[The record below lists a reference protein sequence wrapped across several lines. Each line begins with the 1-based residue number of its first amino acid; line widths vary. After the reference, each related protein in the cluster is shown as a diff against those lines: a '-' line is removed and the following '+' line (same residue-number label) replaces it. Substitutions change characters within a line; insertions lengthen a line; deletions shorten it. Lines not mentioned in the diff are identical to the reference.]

1 MRESGRLA
9 RNHSNSGTTIT
20 TAVDLLDLVVV
31 ETRRGGTLVLDE
43 DLRELRPRAAP
54 LGEHARDDFWI
65 DEGGFSHGHASQPT
79 EAVSGGS
86 VERRFANTMNDVQN
100 AASTSTVVV
109 PRHHRTLWWKEV
121 LIIGTFYA
129 IYTLIR
135 NQFGS
140 ALVRGVEIPLHAF
153 TNAVRVIRIERA
165 LGLYHEETIQDW
177 FLPHTWFI
185 KTMNT
190 YYGTAH
196 FFVTLGIFLVL
207 FKKRP
212 DVFGQWRNT
221 LAAMTGLAL
230 IGFVLFPLMPPRLLD
245 EPCPDVGHGGA
256 CIEHELRNYN
266 GAENFGFVDT
276 IAEFGGPWAFDQGPG
291 ATLSNQYA
299 AMPSLHIGWSTWC
312 VFAMWP
318 LAKRRWI
325 RTVLFLYPA
334 TTLLCIVVTGNHFWL
349 DGLGGL
355 VVFAVGFVIGTWLH
369 RWNHRRL
376 DARMASHPAL

>member
-1 MRESGRLA
+1 
-9 RNHSNSGTTIT
+9 
-20 TAVDLLDLVVV
+20 
-31 ETRRGGTLVLDE
+31 
-43 DLRELRPRAAP
+43 
-54 LGEHARDDFWI
+54 
-65 DEGGFSHGHASQPT
+65 
-79 EAVSGGS
+79 
-86 VERRFANTMNDVQN
+86 MNDVQN
-100 AASTSTVVV
+100 AASTSTVVA

-355 VVFAVGFVIGTWLH
+355 VVFAVGFAIGTWLH